1 MVIDQ
6 VLQREKWNSWNQ
18 SGGPQYPHEKVVQFV
33 FRNFCSEVRS
43 QTRVLDLG
51 CGSGVHCVFL
61 AKEGFQVTG
70 TDLSE
75 IGISNTQQKLEI
87 LNLKAELRIE
97 AADELSFPPN
107 SFDSVICMSVYDC
120 AGPHVAQ
127 ASIHKLNTL
136 LAKGG
141 RGLFL
146 FASDRDFRVQ
156 DPQIG
161 LYGYSPEEVEAL
173 FKDHFSKVWI
183 DRYITTYKSGAIEQ
197 NDWLITVEQ

>member
-1 MVIDQ
+1 MVSGE
-6 VLQREKWNSWNQ
+6 VLQRKKWDSWNQ
-18 SGGPQYPHEKVVQFV
+18 SGGPQYPHEKVIQFV
-33 FRNFCSEVRS
+33 FRNFRSEVRS
-43 QTRVLDLG
+43 QTRALDLG

-70 TDLSE
+70 TDFSA
-75 IGISNTQQKLEI
+75 IGISNTQQKLTA
-87 LNLKAELRIE
+87 LNLKAELRVE
-97 AADELSFPPN
+97 AADELNFPPN
-107 SFDSVICMSVYDC
+107 SFDLVICMSVYDC
-120 AGPHVAQ
+120 AGSHVAQ
-127 ASIHKLNTL
+127 ASIHKLNSL
-136 LAKGG
+136 IAKGG

-161 LYGYSPEEVEAL
+161 LYGYNQAEVEVL
-173 FKDHFSKVWI
+173 FKDCFSQVWI